1 MKIAMSAPQQRY
13 EIHVGFS
20 CCYQCVFCPSAA
32 PGHHRQ
38 FASLQQIQSEI
49 DRAFESGHESV
60 NFSGG
65 EPSMHPDFCQM
76 VEYAKEKGFKQ
87 ICVCTN
93 GFGFA
98 DENAA
103 ARLFEA
109 GISQVSISV
118 HSHLEKHEERITNRS
133 GSFKRKIK
141 AIGNL
146 VKARAANQLVDGLS
160 LKTVIHKQ
168 LINRFRQ
175 HVEFFQDLG
184 FDDIGFNFIR
194 PDHRSRSSK
203 WVPAFK
209 DLTPKLRD
217 LVLSNET
224 TLKMNLSFLDVPTC
238 MFPWEVLTEPRLR
251 QRYIGRNFERRITIF
266 SPTEENGVRRFEWSD
281 ERKNSMKSHPAAC
294 STCQINDVCEGVWR
308 GYLDVYGDDEFAAGP
323 AKVETCLANR

>member
-1 MKIAMSAPQQRY
+1 MQPPRQRY

-20 CCYQCVFCPSAA
+20 CCYRCVFCPSAA
-32 PGHHRQ
+32 PGYHRQ
-38 FASLQQIQSEI
+38 FASLQQVQSEI
-49 DRAFESGHESV
+49 DRAVESGHESI

-65 EPSMHPDFCQM
+65 EPSMHPEFIQM
-76 VEYAKEKGFKQ
+76 VEYAKNKGFKQ

-98 DENAA
+98 DQSSAS
-103 ARLFEA
+103 RLLAA

-118 HSHLEKHEERITNRS
+118 HSHLEKHEERVTNKT
-133 GSFKRKIK
+133 GSYKRKIK

-168 LINRFRQ
+168 LLNRFRQ
-175 HVEFFQDLG
+175 HVEFFQNLG
-184 FDDIGFNFIR
+184 LDDIGFNFIR
-194 PDHRSRSSK
+194 PDHGSRSSK

-209 DLTPKLRD
+209 ELTPKLRE

-224 TLKMNLSFLDVPTC
+224 VLKMNFSFLDIPTC
-238 MFPWEVLTEPRLR
+238 MFPWEVLAEPRLR
-251 QRYIGRNFERRITIF
+251 QRYIGKNFERCITIF
-266 SPTEENGVRRFEWSD
+266 SPTEKNGLRRFEWSD

-294 STCQINDVCEGVWR
+294 SDCQLNDVCEGVWR
-308 GYLDVYGDDEFAAGP
+308 GYLEIYGDGEFAAGP
-323 AKVETCLANR
+323 AKIETCFAAR